1 MTEPTYVVKK
11 KQLLYAGIAG
21 SLGLLVI
28 IGLIWSLGSE
38 GVFESTPT
46 STPKETKI
54 ITAGQRIND
63 QEVWVERIESEYKL
77 TQEKLNSLQ
86 TFLEEHIKS
95 TGKTEA
101 QVNSYQEGSDQENL
115 RSCSQPQGR
124 LNEDDT
130 AYSDENENMLPSVS
144 ELQEVSSDSSADEPA
159 DTSGTGL
166 GKIIL
171 KLSSRILPGSMQSG
185 KKLGEKSTLENTL
198 PAGSFAKA
206 ILLGGVDASTSVSS
220 SSDPR
225 PVLLRVTDH
234 GTLPRRFKSDL
245 KACHILASSY
255 GDLSSE
261 RVYMRLEKLSCTERL
276 TGEISETQVSGYVVG
291 EDGRTGIRGIV
302 TDKAGPLIRNSLVGG
317 FFSGMGQFF
326 SAQQQKTFLP
336 VTALGQI
343 PAIAPQQMLM
353 SGASQ
358 GVSNAFEKYSEFFI
372 KRAEQLQPVLQV
384 AAGREVDIVF
394 TQGTKFGE
402 TTVKKSLNKI
412 RDRSRKAAL
421 QDLEEQSD
429 NQSWI
434 PSTEGDDE

>member
-1 MTEPTYVVKK
+1 MTEPAHTVKK
-11 KQLLYAGIAG
+11 KQLIYAGIAAG
-21 SLGLLVI
+21 IGLVMVA
-28 IGLIWSLGSE
+28 GLIWSLGGE
-38 GVFESTPT
+38 GVFDSKTQVPA
-46 STPKETKI
+46 KETNI
-54 ITAGQRIND
+54 MTAGQRINP
-63 QEVWVERIESEYKL
+63 QEIWVERVESENKL
-77 TQEKLNSLQ
+77 TQEKIKDLESLIEQNNKDSGQ
-86 TFLEEHIKS
+86 TK
-95 TGKTEA
+95 
-101 QVNSYQEGSDQENL
+101 DQMNNKCL
-115 RSCSQPQGR
+115 QNKSCSGVQEQMDEDEVPEPYTHTLPVMSETMPQQQIEGTPIAQP
-124 LNEDDT
+124 
-130 AYSDENENMLPSVS
+130 
-144 ELQEVSSDSSADEPA
+144 
-159 DTSGTGL
+159 GL

-171 KLSSRILPGSMQSG
+171 KLSNRILPGTVHSG
-185 KKLGEKSTLENTL
+185 KPLGEKSTLENTL
-198 PAGSFAKA
+198 PAGAFAKA

-234 GTLPRRFKSDL
+234 GTLPRKFKSDL

-261 RVYMRLEKLSCTERL
+261 RVYMRLEKLTCTERL

-302 TDKAGPLIRNSLVGG
+302 ADKAGPLIRNSLVGG

-326 SAQQQKTFLP
+326 SAQQQKTVFP
-336 VTALGQI
+336 VTLPGQI
-343 PAIAPQQMLM
+343 PPMAPQQMLM

-358 GVSNAFEKYSEFFI
+358 GVSNAFEKYAEFFI

-402 TTVKKSLNKI
+402 TTVKKSLGKI

-429 NQSWI
+429 TQTWI
-434 PSTEGDDE
+434 PNNPSEGDEE

>member
-11 KQLLYAGIAG
+11 KQLIYAGIAG

-28 IGLIWSLGSE
+28 IGLIWSLGGE
-38 GVFESTPT
+38 GAFESTP

-86 TFLEEHIKS
+86 SLLEEHIKN
-95 TGKTEA
+95 TGKIEA
-101 QVNSYQEGSDQENL
+101 QVNSCQENSG
-115 RSCSQPQGR
+115 SCSQPQGQ
-124 LNEDDT
+124 LNEDDM
-130 AYSDENENMLPSVS
+130 SDSNENTLPSLS
-144 ELQEVSSDSSADEPA
+144 ESMLQEVSEGEGAA
-159 DTSGTGL
+159 IGL

-171 KLSSRILPGSMQSG
+171 KLSSRILPGSVHSG
-185 KKLGEKSTLENTL
+185 KKIGEKSTLENTL
-198 PAGSFAKA
+198 PAGAFAKA

-261 RVYMRLEKLSCTERL
+261 RVYMRLEKLTCTERL

-336 VTALGQI
+336 VTAPGQI
-343 PAIAPQQMLM
+343 PVIAPQQMLM

>member
-11 KQLLYAGIAG
+11 KQLIYAGIAG

-28 IGLIWSLGSE
+28 IGLIWSLGSD

-95 TGKTEA
+95 TGKIEA

-130 AYSDENENMLPSVS
+130 AYSDENENTLPSVS
-144 ELQEVSSDSSADEPA
+144 ESMVQEVSEGEGAPI
-159 DTSGTGL
+159 GL

-198 PAGSFAKA
+198 PAGAFAKA

-234 GTLPRRFKSDL
+234 GTLPRKFKSDL

-261 RVYMRLEKLSCTERL
+261 RVYMRLEKLTCTERL

-326 SAQQQKTFLP
+326 SAQQQKAFLP

>member
-11 KQLLYAGIAG
+11 KQLIYAGIAG

-28 IGLIWSLGSE
+28 IGLIWSLGGE
-38 GVFESTPT
+38 GAFESTP
-46 STPKETKI
+46 STPKEIKI
-54 ITAGQRIND
+54 MTAGQRIND

-86 TFLEEHIKS
+86 TLLEVHIKNTS
-95 TGKTEA
+95 KT
-101 QVNSYQEGSDQENL
+101 QVDSDQENL

-124 LNEDDT
+124 LNEDDM
-130 AYSDENENMLPSVS
+130 SDSNESTLPSLS
-144 ELQEVSSDSSADEPA
+144 ESMPQEVSEGEGAPI
-159 DTSGTGL
+159 GL

-171 KLSSRILPGSMQSG
+171 KLSSRILPGSVQSG

-198 PAGSFAKA
+198 PAGTFAKA

-261 RVYMRLEKLSCTERL
+261 RVYMRLEKLTCTERL

-343 PAIAPQQMLM
+343 PVIAPQQMLM

>member
-1 MTEPTYVVKK
+1 MTEHTSIVKK
-11 KQLLYAGIAG
+11 KQFIYAGIAG
-21 SLGLLVI
+21 SFGLLVI
-28 IGLIWSLGSE
+28 IGLIWSLGGE
-38 GVFESTPT
+38 DAFKSTP
-46 STPKETKI
+46 STVKETKI
-54 ITAGQRIND
+54 LTAGQRIND
-63 QEVWVERIESEYKL
+63 QEVWIEQIESDYKR
-77 TQEKLNSLQ
+77 TQKRLDSLENLFKENSKN
-86 TFLEEHIKS
+86 TS
-95 TGKTEA
+95 NTEI
-101 QVNSYQEGSDQENL
+101 QENPH
-115 RSCSQPQGR
+115 SCSQPQEEPDE
-124 LNEDDT
+124 EDTD
-130 AYSDENENMLPSVS
+130 SDENENTLPSVS
-144 ELQEVSSDSSADEPA
+144 EPMVQEVSMGEP
-159 DTSGTGL
+159 TGL

-171 KLSSRILPGSMQSG
+171 KLSSRILPGSMSSG

-198 PAGSFAKA
+198 PAGAFAKA

-234 GTLPRRFKSDL
+234 GTLPRKFKSDL
-245 KACHILASSY
+245 KDCHILASSY

-261 RVYMRLEKLSCTERL
+261 RVYMRLEKLTCTERL
-276 TGEISETQVSGYVVG
+276 TGEISETQVAGYVVG

-302 TDKAGPLIRNSLVGG
+302 TDKAGPLVRNSLVGG

-326 SAQQQKTFLP
+326 SAQQQKTVFP
-336 VTALGQI
+336 VTLPGQI
-343 PAIAPQQMLM
+343 PALAPQQMLM

-402 TTVKKSLNKI
+402 TTVKKSLSKI

-421 QDLEEQSD
+421 QDLEEQED

-434 PSTEGDDE
+434 PNPSTEGDDE

>member
-1 MTEPTYVVKK
+1 MTEPTPIVKK
-11 KQLLYAGIAG
+11 KQFIYAGITG

-28 IGLIWSLGSE
+28 IGLIWSLGGE
-38 GVFESTPT
+38 DAFKSTP
-46 STPKETKI
+46 SIPKETKI
-54 ITAGQRIND
+54 LTAGQRINN
-63 QEVWVERIESEYKL
+63 QEVWIEQVESDYKR
-77 TQEKLNSLQ
+77 TEKRLDSLENL
-86 TFLEEHIKS
+86 FKEKS
-95 TGKTEA
+95 KNTSNTEI
-101 QVNSYQEGSDQENL
+101 QEGPH
-115 RSCSQPQGR
+115 SCSQPQEEPD
-124 LNEDDT
+124 EDGD
-130 AYSDENENMLPSVS
+130 SDENENTLPSVS
-144 ELQEVSSDSSADEPA
+144 EPMVQEVSMGEP
-159 DTSGTGL
+159 TGL

-171 KLSSRILPGSMQSG
+171 KLSSRILPGTISSG

-198 PAGSFAKA
+198 PTGAFAKA

-234 GTLPRRFKSDL
+234 GTLPRKFKSDL
-245 KACHILASSY
+245 KDCHILASSY

-261 RVYMRLEKLSCTERL
+261 RVYMRLEKLTCTERL

-302 TDKAGPLIRNSLVGG
+302 ADKAGPLVRNSLVSG

-326 SAQQQKTFLP
+326 SAQQQKTVFP
-336 VTALGQI
+336 VMVPGQI
-343 PAIAPQQMLM
+343 PAMAPQQMLM

-402 TTVKKSLNKI
+402 TTVKKSLSKI
-412 RDRSRKAAL
+412 RDRSRKAVL
-421 QDLEEQSD
+421 QDLEEQED

-434 PSTEGDDE
+434 PNPSTEGDDE

>member
-1 MTEPTYVVKK
+1 MTEPAHQVKK
-11 KQLLYAGIAG
+11 QQLIYAGIAG
-21 SLGLLVI
+21 GMGLLVI
-28 IGLIWSLGSE
+28 FGLIWSLGGE
-38 GVFESTPT
+38 GAFDSKTQV
-46 STPKETKI
+46 TPKETNI
-54 ITAGQRIND
+54 MTAGQRINP
-63 QEVWVERIESEYKL
+63 QEIWVERVESENKL
-77 TQEKLNSLQ
+77 TQEKIKDLESL
-86 TFLEEHIKS
+86 I
-95 TGKTEA
+95 
-101 QVNSYQEGSDQENL
+101 DQNNKDRGPSKDQMNNNCL
-115 RSCSQPQGR
+115 QNKSCSGAQEPI
-124 LNEDDT
+124 E
-130 AYSDENENMLPSVS
+130 ENETDEDEVPQPYTHTLPVMS
-144 ELQEVSSDSSADEPA
+144 EPLPRQQIEGAPI
-159 DTSGTGL
+159 GQPGL

-171 KLSSRILPGSMQSG
+171 KLSNRLLPGSVHSG
-185 KKLGEKSTLENTL
+185 KPMGEKSTLENTL
-198 PAGSFAKA
+198 PAGAFAKA

-234 GTLPRRFKSDL
+234 GTLPRKFKSDL

-261 RVYMRLEKLSCTERL
+261 RVYMRLEKLTCTERL

-291 EDGRTGIRGIV
+291 EDGRTGVRGIV
-302 TDKAGPLIRNSLVGG
+302 ADKAGPLIRNSLVGG

-326 SAQQQKTFLP
+326 SAQQQKTVFP
-336 VTALGQI
+336 VTLPGQI
-343 PAIAPQQMLM
+343 PAMAPQQMLM

-358 GVSNAFEKYSEFFI
+358 GVSNAFEKYAEFFI

-402 TTVKKSLNKI
+402 TTVKKSLGKI

-429 NQSWI
+429 TQTWI
-434 PSTEGDDE
+434 PGNPTEGDE

>member
-1 MTEPTYVVKK
+1 MTEPTPTVKK
-11 KQLLYAGIAG
+11 KQFIYAGIAG

-28 IGLIWSLGSE
+28 IGLIWSLGGE
-38 GVFESTPT
+38 DAFKSTP
-46 STPKETKI
+46 STVKETKI
-54 ITAGQRIND
+54 ITAGQLINN
-63 QEVWVERIESEYKL
+63 QEVWIEQLESEYRRIQKRVDSL
-77 TQEKLNSLQ
+77 ENLFKENSKNTSKPEL
-86 TFLEEHIKS
+86 
-95 TGKTEA
+95 
-101 QVNSYQEGSDQENL
+101 QENAL
-115 RSCSQPQGR
+115 QETPHSCSQPQEEPD
-124 LNEDDT
+124 EDID
-130 AYSDENENMLPSVS
+130 SDENENTLPSVS
-144 ELQEVSSDSSADEPA
+144 ESMEQEGSEVERTP
-159 DTSGTGL
+159 TGL
-166 GKIIL
+166 GKLIL
-171 KLSSRILPGSMQSG
+171 KLSSRILPGSISSG

-198 PAGSFAKA
+198 PAGAFAKA

-234 GTLPRRFKSDL
+234 GTLPRKFKSDL
-245 KACHILASSY
+245 KDCHILASSY

-261 RVYMRLEKLSCTERL
+261 RVYMRLEKLTCTERL
-276 TGEISETQVSGYVVG
+276 TGEISETQVAGYVVG

-302 TDKAGPLIRNSLVGG
+302 ADKAGPLVRNSLVGG

-326 SAQQQKTFLP
+326 SAQQQKTVFP
-336 VTALGQI
+336 VTLPGQI
-343 PAIAPQQMLM
+343 PALAPQQMLV

-402 TTVKKSLNKI
+402 TTVKKSLSKI
-412 RDRSRKAAL
+412 RDRSRKAVL
-421 QDLEEQSD
+421 QDLEEQED

-434 PSTEGDDE
+434 PNPSTEGDDE